1 MHEEPKL
8 KKQPTGDYPVGYCR
22 TAQHTR
28 WQKGGPSP
36 NPKGR
41 PKRKLSG
48 NIDECVNNALAQT
61 GWVEIGGKRKRV
73 TNADKVALVLIRE
86 TLQGKSGA
94 ARELYRWQ
102 RDYRERKSAGKDDG
116 WTIIDARPVFDGEED
131 RGWNKL
137 AREKEAL
144 EELVEQLQAQ
154 LAARG
159 RPQLLP
165 PPDSAE
171 NSA

>member
-1 MHEEPKL
+1 MHEEPKP

-22 TAQHTR
+22 TPQPTR
-28 WQKGGPSP
+28 YKPGQSG

-48 NIDECVNNALAQT
+48 DIGESVNNALAQT

-73 TNADKVALVLIRE
+73 TNADKVALVQIRE
-86 TLQGKSGA
+86 ALLGKSGA
-94 ARELYRWQ
+94 ARDLYRWQ
-102 RDYRERKSAGKDDG
+102 RDYRERKAAGKDDG
-116 WTIIDARPVFDGEED
+116 WTYIVVQPVFDDEED

-137 AREKEAL
+137 AQEKEAL

-159 RPQLLP
+159 GSHLLP

>member
-1 MHEEPKL
+1 MREELKP

-28 WQKGGPSP
+28 YKPGQSGNP
-36 NPKGR
+36 NGR

-48 NIDECVNNALAQT
+48 DIGESANNLLAET

-73 TNADKVALVLIRE
+73 TNAGKVALVLIRD

-94 ARELYRWQ
+94 ARELYRWL

-137 AREKEAL
+137 AKEKEAL

-159 RPQLLP
+159 GPHLLP

-171 NSA
+171 DPA